1 MSTMRR
7 RAIPVTCPICQGPH
21 YASTCTSK
29 ADALA
34 ARAAG
39 GDTAALGELFA
50 ALQYTVLDLVADRL
64 PGRFGVH
71 AEDAAQ
77 DVWVEV
83 CEWIGL
89 VEPEGFVAWLV
100 MLVDEVA
107 ERYLPRPAPVAA
119 APKAAKKSGRIPNP
133 FASPLRLA
141 GLRLAVSAA

>member
-1 MSTMRR
+1 M
-7 RAIPVTCPICQGPH
+7 IPVTCPICQGAH

-29 ADALA
+29 AVAEADALA

-39 GDTAALGELFA
+39 GDRTALGELFA
-50 ALQYTVLDLVADRL
+50 AHQDTVLDLVADRL
-64 PGRFGVH
+64 IGAARAH

-89 VEPEGFVAWLV
+89 VHSEGFIAWLV
-100 MLVDEVA
+100 MLVDEVSK
-107 ERYLPRPAPVAA
+107 RYLPQPAPAAA
-119 APKAAKKSGRIPNP
+119 APKAAKTRRIPNP

-141 GLRLAVSAA
+141 GLRLAVAA